1 MKRMKKWVAFLCV
14 IALCCSFASCML
26 SGKNE
31 NNTTPNDSTTTTP
44 PTDSG
49 NQNDIGEAA
58 TFVTLDIN
66 PSIELTIDADGIVV
80 SVYGANEDG
89 QILLYEEAEKIIGLT
104 YEKAVAYITKLAAD
118 LDYLTAQTEEIR
130 AFVTSVDAASVA
142 EIEQKLST
150 SIQAAAQE
158 QGITV
163 IVRDEESIE
172 LLCDLALLKEKYP
185 DNAKIQALT
194 VGQYRL
200 ALSVSERENIS
211 ITAAVEYDTEEC
223 IKHITAAHATLETYA
238 TDAYLRAKE
247 EAVRIFDEAMGVLLD
262 GAYNEFYMKNLL
274 SHFDTYYYGAVY
286 QAYKTTART
295 YRSLD
300 QIVTFGNDM
309 KNFTVSDE
317 TVQEMCDELGL
328 DEAEQA
334 KMKNDEGK
342 VTVASLIAYCEN
354 YLAENDVPEDVK
366 ATIQGYIVE
375 AKAAAEMAQKA
386 VTVANTAD
394 LAALQT
400 QINAIIASVTASK
413 DMVTI
418 MMNETQKQEYEACIA
433 DLNEAAAN
441 IGKIIAGELTV
452 GEVETL
458 AVEAEAKAD
467 AMEEKIKADLSE
479 EELAEVEAR
488 VAQLKETAAQATA
501 AFEQRLATAEAAAKE
516 YIEQARKERLNQ
528 N

>member
-1 MKRMKKWVAFLCV
+1 MKNMKKWVAFLCV
-14 IALCCSFASCML
+14 IALCCSLASCML
-26 SGKNE
+26 PSNNE
-31 NNTTPNDSTTTTP
+31 NKTTPNDSANTTP
-44 PTDSG
+44 PTDQG
-49 NQNDIGEAA
+49 NKNDIGEAA

-66 PSIELTIDADGIVV
+66 PSIELTVDANGIVV

-104 YEKAVAYITKLAAD
+104 YEEAVTYITKLAAD

-130 AFVTSVDAASVA
+130 AFVTSVDAATVA
-142 EIEQKLST
+142 EFEQKLSA
-150 SIQAAAQE
+150 SITAAAQE
-158 QGITV
+158 KGITV
-163 IVRDEESIE
+163 TVSDGESLE

-185 DNAKIQALT
+185 DHAKIQSLT
-194 VGQYRL
+194 PQEYRL

-211 ITAAVEYDTEEC
+211 ITVAVEYDTEEC
-223 IKHITAAHATLETYA
+223 IERISAAHATLEAYA
-238 TDAYLRAKE
+238 TEAYLTAKA
-247 EAVRIFDEAMGVLLD
+247 EAIRIFDEAMGVLLD
-262 GAYNEFYMKNLL
+262 GVYNEFYMKNLM

-295 YRSLD
+295 YHSLD
-300 QIVTFGNDM
+300 QIVAFGNDM
-309 KNFTVSDE
+309 KNFTVPEE
-317 TVQEMCDELGL
+317 TVNKMCDELGL

-334 KMKNDEGK
+334 KMKNADGK

-354 YLAENDVPEDVK
+354 YLAENNVPEEIK
-366 ATIQGYIVE
+366 TKIQGYIVE
-375 AKAAAEMAQKA
+375 AKTAAEMAQKA

-394 LAALQT
+394 LTALQT
-400 QINAIIASVTASK
+400 QINAIISGVTASK
-413 DMVTI
+413 DLVTI
-418 MMNETQKQEYEACIA
+418 MMNATQKQEYEACIA
-433 DLNEAAAN
+433 DLNQAAAN

-452 GEVETL
+452 GEVEAL
-458 AVEAEAKAD
+458 AAEAEAKAV

-488 VAQLKETAAQATA
+488 VAQLKEAAAQATA
-501 AFEQRLATAEAAAKE
+501 AFEERLTTAEAAAKE